1 MELKPGTGERDPE
14 RLVVEDLRAEAVREA
29 PPEDRVVNGC
39 GQHIAVQASLRERN
53 LHRPPVG
60 RLTHA
65 LQLLG
70 RRPGGVHPLDED
82 RSRQT
87 EMPAAGGEQLVS
99 QAGLRR

>member
-1 MELKPGTGERDPE
+1 VELKPGTGERDPE

-29 PPEDRVVNGC
+29 PPEDRVVNRC

-65 LQLLG
+65 
-70 RRPGGVHPLDED
+70 
-82 RSRQT
+82 RQT

>member
-53 LHRPPVG
+53 LHRAPAG

-65 LQLLG
+65 LA
-70 RRPGGVHPLDED
+70 V
-82 RSRQT
+82 RSVV
-87 EMPAAGGEQLVS
+87 MAASKSTVC
-99 QAGLRR
+99 LRT